1 MTGVKYVSF
10 FDHQGSGYSD
20 AAKRYIL
27 GLDALGIPVT
37 WTPTNPEGQRGPL
50 PYQPIACGEVYDS
63 ELQRFC
69 HRDIP
74 YDTVVVH
81 MAPEYFPEWVEREPD
96 KRMFG
101 YTVWETDRIPRHW
114 PACLNAMDTIIV
126 PCTWNKQ
133 VFEQG
138 GVHVPVRVVPH
149 PAPPDKP
156 IDPRLVSNARKSDF
170 VFYSINTWSP
180 RKNTAA
186 LLEAYLGTFTR
197 DDPVVLVFKTGKWD
211 LTSPFLPILRRFL
224 HTPKRSLRRIM
235 NRYPNAARVELIVDY
250 LSDAQI
256 HGIHSRG
263 DCFVSLCHAEGWGM
277 GAFDACLHGNP
288 VIITGYGGQL
298 EFLPTEAAYLVDYRM
313 APVDVAMG
321 RKSYS
326 PDQRWAEPNIE
337 HAGKLMRQ
345 AFENQDE
352 AKQRG
357 KALQQ
362 HVSTRFRSE
371 VIARQFAEVL
381 AGKPT

>member
-10 FDHQGSGYSD
+10 FDREGSGYSN

-27 GLDALGIPVT
+27 GLDALGVPVT
-37 WTPTNPEGQRGPL
+37 WTPTNPEGHRGPL
-50 PYQPIACGEVYDS
+50 PYQPIECRAAGDP

-69 HRDIP
+69 GRDIP

-81 MAPEYFPEWVEREPD
+81 MVPEYFPEWVEREPG

-101 YTVWETDRIPRHW
+101 YTVWETDCVPRHW
-114 PACLNAMDTIIV
+114 LACLNAMDTIIV
-126 PCTWNKQ
+126 PCDWNRE

-138 GVHVPVRVVPH
+138 GVRVPVRVVPH
-149 PAPPDKP
+149 AAAPADPADPP
-156 IDPRLVSNARKSDF
+156 LGLSARQSDF

-186 LLEAYLGTFTR
+186 LLEAYLSNFTR
-197 DDPVVLVFKTGKWD
+197 DDPVVLVLKTGEWD
-211 LTSPFLPILRRFL
+211 MTSPFLPVVRRFL
-224 HTPKRSLRRIM
+224 HTTKRSLRRIM
-235 NRYPNAARVELIVDY
+235 SRYPNAARIELIVDH
-250 LSDAQI
+250 LSDAQVSGL
-256 HGIHSRG
+256 HARG

-298 EFLPTEAAYLVDYRM
+298 EYLPSEAAYLVDYEM
-313 APVDVAMG
+313 VPVDVSMA

-326 PDQRWAEPNIE
+326 PDQRWAEAKIE

-345 AFENQDE
+345 AFENHEE

-357 KALQQ
+357 EALRK
-362 HVSTRFRSE
+362 HVSARFHSE
-371 VIARQFAEVL
+371 TVARQFVEAL
-381 AGKPT
+381 TGRTT

>member
-10 FDHQGSGYSD
+10 FEREGSGYSN
-20 AAKRYIL
+20 AA
-27 GLDALGIPVT
+27 GLDALGVPVT
-37 WTPTNPEGQRGPL
+37 WTPTNPEGHRGPL
-50 PYQPIACGEVYDS
+50 PYQPIECRAAGDP

-69 HRDIP
+69 GRDIP

-81 MAPEYFPEWVEREPD
+81 MVPEYFPEWVEREPG

-101 YTVWETDRIPRHW
+101 YTVWETDCVPRHW
-114 PACLNAMDTIIV
+114 LACLNAMDTIIV
-126 PCTWNKQ
+126 PCDWNRE

-138 GVHVPVRVVPH
+138 GVRVPVRVVPH
-149 PAPPDKP
+149 AAAPAGPA
-156 IDPRLVSNARKSDF
+156 DPHLGLSARESDF

-186 LLEAYLGTFTR
+186 LLEAYLSNFTR
-197 DDPVVLVFKTGKWD
+197 DDPVVLVLKTGEWD
-211 LTSPFLPILRRFL
+211 MTSPFLPVVRRFL
-224 HTPKRSLRRIM
+224 HTTKRSLRRIM
-235 NRYPNAARVELIVDY
+235 SRYPNAARIELIVDH
-250 LSDAQI
+250 LSDAQVSGL
-256 HGIHSRG
+256 HARG

-298 EFLPTEAAYLVDYRM
+298 EYLPSEAAYLVDYEM
-313 APVDVAMG
+313 VPVDVSMV

-326 PDQRWAEPNIE
+326 PDQRWAEAKIE

-345 AFENQDE
+345 AFENHEE

-357 KALQQ
+357 EALRK
-362 HVSTRFRSE
+362 HVSARFHSE
-371 VIARQFAEVL
+371 TVARQFVEAL
-381 AGKPT
+381 TGRTT